1 MPRPADFG
9 AARLRSSRS
18 ARSSAVGGPVNPKL
32 CVCHDGMRS
41 SPRARSSACS
51 ASSLRRSFSLSL
63 PPRDLACT
71 PGSRPADG
79 GGLVPS
85 SLSGRSAMAT
95 RRGARAT
102 SAGAEQG
109 SRGYRLLCGTGQ
121 GPPVPRPGARGHCG
135 QAGDR
140 VRKPVQRSTQGGTRS
155 ILNLRSVQFCARGR
169 KAQHKQPAIK
179 PYG

>member
-1 MPRPADFG
+1 
-9 AARLRSSRS
+9 
-18 ARSSAVGGPVNPKL
+18 
-32 CVCHDGMRS
+32 MRS

-85 SLSGRSAMAT
+85 SLSGRGRSAMAT

-121 GPPVPRPGARGHCG
+121 GPPVPRPGARGHRG

-140 VRKPVQRSTQGGTRS
+140 VRQPVQRSTQGGTRS
-155 ILNLRSVQFCARGR
+155 ILNLRSVQFVRGGGKR
-169 KAQHKQPAIK
+169 SANNQLSNLTADNQLNAMVFLEPMH
-179 PYG
+179 